1 MRIFLILLN
10 KELRS
15 FFVSPVAYIV
25 LGLVMTLNGIAFNAS
40 VSFLMNGPPS
50 SGSLVTW
57 TFQGPWFYL
66 CYFAIF
72 PLITMRLFAEEQR
85 LGTLETMLTAP
96 VRASQLVFAKFGAA
110 TIFYAILWVPS
121 VANFFIFQW
130 VSAGAADLPGGALAG
145 SYTIIIAMGL
155 FNIALGCLA
164 SSLTHSQLVAAI
176 LCFTLSVLHFLV
188 GLFATTV
195 REEIPESM
203 KTLIRYFSS
212 SEHMQMFS
220 SGLIDTRPLV
230 YYLSLTVVF
239 LTLTHQV
246 LEYRRW
252 RV

>member
-1 MRIFLILLN
+1 MRTFFILLT
-10 KELRS
+10 KELRG

-25 LGLVMTLNGIAFNAS
+25 LGLVMALNGIAFNAS

-96 VRASQLVFAKFGAA
+96 VRASQLVLAKFAAA
-110 TIFYAILWVPS
+110 TLFYAILWVPS
-121 VANFFIFQW
+121 LANFYIFQW
-130 VSAGAADLPGGALAG
+130 VTAGAAEIPGGALAG
-145 SYTIIIAMGL
+145 SYIIVMAMGV
-155 FNIALGCLA
+155 FNIALGCFA
-164 SSLTHSQLVAAI
+164 SSLTSSQLVAAI
-176 LCFTLSVLHFLV
+176 LCFTMSVLHFLV
-188 GLFATTV
+188 GLFATTAKT
-195 REEIPESM
+195 EIPEAL
-203 KTLIRYFSS
+203 KNLIRYFSS
-212 SEHMQMFS
+212 SEHIQTFS

-230 YYLSLTVVF
+230 YYITLAIVF

-252 RV
+252 KV